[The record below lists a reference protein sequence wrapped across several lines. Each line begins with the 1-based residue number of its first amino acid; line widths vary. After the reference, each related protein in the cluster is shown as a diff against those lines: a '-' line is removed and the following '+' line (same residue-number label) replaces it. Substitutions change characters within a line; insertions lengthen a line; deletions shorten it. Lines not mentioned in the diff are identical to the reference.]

1 MPEALPT
8 HLAWTRALLRIVA
21 AWMFV
26 GVAVSVPVLLTGV
39 LSLPSD
45 TTQGLSPADFII
57 PQGTGVI
64 ADLLVAAWL
73 WGPGAP
79 WIANRIWRGTDAVTT
94 EIPLSAGDLQRSVL
108 AALGLY
114 VMIHSLSTIAELVA
128 GYYTMR
134 SVSGFEHY
142 YKTQTLAR
150 ALSVSAQFGVGLWL
164 LLGTRGIA
172 NALVAIRQGISRLRD
187 AR

>member
-1 MPEALPT
+1 
-8 HLAWTRALLRIVA
+8 LLRIVA

-26 GVAVSVPVLLTGV
+26 GVAVSVRALLTAV

-45 TTQGLSPADFII
+45 TTQGLSQADFIL
-57 PQGTGVI
+57 PQGMGVI
-64 ADLLVAAWL
+64 AELLVAAWL

-79 WIANRIWRGTDAVTT
+79 WIANRIWRGMGPVTT
-94 EIPLSAGDLQRSVL
+94 EIPLNAGDLQRSIL

-114 VMIHSLSTIAELVA
+114 LMVHSLSTIAELVGGFYA
-128 GYYTMR
+128 MR
-134 SVSGFEHY
+134 SAFGFEQY
-142 YKTQTLAR
+142 YKTETLGR
-150 ALSVSAQFGVGLWL
+150 ALGVLAQLGVGLWL